1 MLIFLEEKNLIC
13 NVVYIDIEDKKFW
26 GILCLENDC
35 CDVFCFGNGLFFC
48 FFKKIRLLI
57 FLEEFRV

>member
-1 MLIFLEEKNLIC
+1 M
-13 NVVYIDIEDKKFW
+13 VYIDIEDKKFW